1 MTPTA
6 SIPRRFC
13 GPPDS
18 GNGGFTCGTVAGFV
32 DGDAV
37 VTLRLP
43 PPLEVEL
50 DVEAI
55 EGVVRL
61 MDGDAVV
68 AEAKPTVVDAHAP
81 AFVPVDEAAQAASHY
96 AGLEAHPF
104 PTCFTCGPGRA
115 ADDGLRVFP
124 GPVPGSSSRR
134 ASTWTPHESLTV
146 HGAIPEPVVW
156 AALDCPS
163 GWAHLGDGTVAVLG
177 RMAARVD
184 RLPVVGET
192 YVVVGE
198 ATGVDGRK
206 RFATSALFDIAG
218 ELLAVADTIWI
229 TIDSPTP

>member
-68 AEAKPTVVDAHAP
+68 AEAKPTVIDAHP
-81 AFVPVDEAAQAASHY
+81 PTFVPLDEAAEAASHY
-96 AGLEAHPF
+96 AGLDAHPF
-104 PTCFTCGPGRA
+104 PTCFTCGPDRA
-115 ADDGLRVFP
+115 VGDGLRVFP
-124 GPVPGSSSRR
+124 GPVRGSSSRR

-146 HGAIPEPVVW
+146 QGAIPEPVVW

-163 GWAHLGDGTVAVLG
+163 GWTHLGDGTVAVLG

-206 RFATSALFDIAG
+206 RFATSALFDAGG

-229 TIDSPTP
+229 TIDPATA